1 MRLLGALAGAL
12 IAGTAFTGVASA
24 ASLQVNASVQGAG
37 GIIDPFTG
45 WRCSQ
50 PVPAG
55 SHEVADCASRTVPY
69 SNSGGPQTVR
79 LVSASLYPGWEFVRW
94 AGCDSVNGTVCEL
107 AVPTAGPDR
116 TVDPRAIY
124 KDVAAPNVTAFT
136 ILPSGTSEGR
146 HTATWGAD
154 ELGVRFKCE
163 LDNGAAAPCESGYT
177 FTLAE
182 GKHSL
187 RVFPEDRSGNVG
199 AAAEVKLSVVDTVL
213 DESPAEGAYVATWR
227 FAAHTGIGTAME
239 CSLDAGAW
247 FACGGA
253 SGSLTLPALADG
265 QHTLKVRGVLNGT
278 VDRYPAIR
286 TWVVDTTAPDT
297 MFNDYRITANE
308 PVAGFRCRLDG
319 ADVACSTILPSTPG
333 THTFEA
339 AAFDHAGNVDPTPA
353 KHTWT
358 VPVLAAKTVFVP
370 TRVDVPAAEK
380 PTPLGLH
387 YSYSRG
393 RLTRVE
399 VSGPAGFK
407 LTVKR
412 PGKRATATTVAKL
425 VGKKFPRGT
434 KITVRAGT
442 QAKTVILR

>member
-1 MRLLGALAGAL
+1 
-12 IAGTAFTGVASA
+12 
-24 ASLQVNASVQGAG
+24 
-37 GIIDPFTG
+37 
-45 WRCSQ
+45 
-50 PVPAG
+50 
-55 SHEVADCASRTVPY
+55 VPY

-94 AGCDSVNGTVCEL
+94 AGCDSVNGTLCDL
-107 AVPTAGPDR
+107 DVPTAGPDR

-124 KDVAAPNVTAFT
+124 RDVAAPSVTAFT
-136 ILPSGTSEGR
+136 VLPSGTSEGR
-146 HTATWGAD
+146 HTATWAAD
-154 ELGVRFKCE
+154 ELGVRFTCA

-187 RVFPEDRSGNVG
+187 RVVPEDRSGNVG
-199 AAAEVKLSVVDTVL
+199 ATAEVKLSVVDTVL

-227 FAAHTGIGTAME
+227 FAAHTGIGTGME

-253 SGSLTLPALADG
+253 SGPLTLPALADG
-265 QHTLKVRGVLNGT
+265 QHTLKVRGVLTGT

-297 MFNDYRITANE
+297 MFNDFRITANE

-319 ADVACSTILPSTPG
+319 VDVACSTILPSTPG
-333 THTFEA
+333 THTFEV

-353 KHTWT
+353 KYTWT
-358 VPVLAAKTVFVP
+358 VPVLEAQTVFVP
-370 TRVDVPAAEK
+370 TRVEVPIPAAEK
-380 PTPLGLH
+380 PAPLGLH

-393 RLTRVE
+393 RLTRLQ
-399 VSGPAGFK
+399 VSGPAGFQ
-407 LTVKR
+407 LAVKK
-412 PGKRATATTVAKL
+412 PGKRATATTLAKL
-425 VGKKFPRGT
+425 VGKKLPRGT
-434 KITVRAGT
+434 KITVRAGA
-442 QAKTVILR
+442 QAKTVTLR